1 MQPQTL
7 FVLVVAASLANG
19 LTSPALGFVFALW
32 PIWLPEVIQPVPEVI
47 FYGASLI
54 IATGTLLVAAL
65 PAAIAERA
73 LGLSARPVMAIWCIA
88 AVLIAV
94 FAFR

>member
-7 FVLVVAASLANG
+7 FVLVVVASLANG
-19 LTSPALGFVFALW
+19 LTSPALGLVFALW
-32 PIWLPEVIQPVPEVI
+32 PIWLPEIVHPAPEII

-54 IATGTLLVAAL
+54 VATATLLAAAL
-65 PAAIAERA
+65 PAAVAERT
-73 LGLSARPVMAIWCIA
+73 LSLSPRPVMVIWALA